1 MREAKDLSGKDS
13 NLVLRKYRKPPGHT
27 VPGYTAAVTVFG
39 STAGCTVP
47 GREAGARLRSG
58 A

>member
-1 MREAKDLSGKDS
+1 MREAKDLSGKDG

-39 STAGCTVP
+39 YTAGCTEP